1 MIRNVFSIVDVL
13 RTERKDGGGGR
24 EVRIYATRYFKE
36 GYHGVFDKTSLI
48 RLCDYLVSP
57 LVASLEFLID
67 CCPYSGQRNNV

>member
-13 RTERKDGGGGR
+13 RAERKDGAGGR

-48 RLCDYLVSP
+48 RLCMTIYLVHWWPRRS
-57 LVASLEFLID
+57 F
-67 CCPYSGQRNNV
+67 